1 MSNVIAC
8 LGWGSLIW
16 NPGELPIQQPWF
28 EDGPEVRVE
37 FVRESDDGRF
47 TLVLH
52 KDANPVR
59 SLWALMTVDDL
70 AKAVSALAKREGKGG
85 KPLSNPDRD
94 IGQWPKD
101 YTTNLDRECIL
112 DLDAWATS
120 RSIDHVIWTALSPQ
134 FNGRRCHV
142 PSPEEVIQRL
152 LARPECE
159 EDPAEKYVR
168 RAPRQINT
176 EYRRRIEAA
185 LGWSP
190 CGGDSDST

>member
-1 MSNVIAC
+1 MGNVIAC

-16 NPGELPIQQPWF
+16 NPGELPIQQPWS
-28 EDGPEVRVE
+28 EDGPLVRVE
-37 FVRESDDGRF
+37 FVRESDNGRI

-59 SLWALMTVDDL
+59 SLWALMTVDNLDEAKKKL
-70 AKAVSALAKREGKGG
+70 ADREKIL
-85 KPLSNPDRD
+85 KKNVKKD
-94 IGQWPKD
+94 IKSWPQD
-101 YTTNLDRECIL
+101 YATNLDRECIL

-120 RSIDHVIWTALSPQ
+120 RSIDGVVWTALPPK

-152 LARPECE
+152 LGRRERE
-159 EDPAEKYVR
+159 EDPAEEYVR

-190 CGGDSDST
+190 

>member
-1 MSNVIAC
+1 MGNVIAC

-16 NPGELPIQQPWF
+16 NPGELPIQQPWS
-28 EDGPEVRVE
+28 EDGPLVRVE
-37 FVRESDDGRF
+37 FVRESDNGRI

-59 SLWALMTVDDL
+59 SLWARMTVDTQPAAVRALAMREYSDL
-70 AKAVSALAKREGKGG
+70 AKKTEREIASWSEK
-85 KPLSNPDRD
+85 N
-94 IGQWPKD
+94 IGRWPKD

-120 RSIDHVIWTALSPQ
+120 RSIDHMIWTALPPK

-176 EYRRRIEAA
+176 E
-185 LGWSP
+185 
-190 CGGDSDST
+190 